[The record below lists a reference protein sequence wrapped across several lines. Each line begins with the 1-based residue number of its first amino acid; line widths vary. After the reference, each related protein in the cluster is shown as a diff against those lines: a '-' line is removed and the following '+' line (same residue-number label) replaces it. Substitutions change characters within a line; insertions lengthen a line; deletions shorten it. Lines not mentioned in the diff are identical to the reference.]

1 LCSELFVL
9 LLDAAVAEHRATA
22 KDGSAAQCMNRNS
35 ACTRDNESTQ
45 ALHGLDRMIL
55 RGIKNGVGM
64 EDTQGDDF
72 GGFAG
77 SKFTKE

>member
-1 LCSELFVL
+1 
-9 LLDAAVAEHRATA
+9 
-22 KDGSAAQCMNRNS
+22 
-35 ACTRDNESTQ
+35 
-45 ALHGLDRMIL
+45 MIL